1 MTINMETR
9 GRRYYEINERL
20 AKQAKEMMSF
30 SEYKTGSSTAEY
42 IRLADEV
49 YDIAEKAIEKRP
61 EEADRIWFLASR
73 YAQKCAEWV
82 NRDNAIGTM
91 CPSVM
96 ICGAGNFPT
105 RKKEKQVTAWER
117 HNAEFEK
124 LQKYIDKI
132 EAIGRGSEVI
142 KAGDPYVIEKL
153 EAKLEDAKALQEKM
167 KAVNKAIRMKN
178 VEAGDEKLK
187 ELGFDS
193 AQIAELRKGDFCGRV
208 GFQSFKLTN
217 NNAEI
222 HRLETRLR
230 NIKAAKEAGDSEE
243 DYGFCKLIR
252 NATDMRIRFIF
263 DGKPSVDVRD
273 VLKGE
278 GFRWSPKEKAWQRQ
292 LTCHGEW
299 AAERAVEKLKEIFD

>member
-1 MTINMETR
+1 MENR

-30 SEYKTGSSTAEY
+30 SDYREGSATADY
-42 IRLADEV
+42 IAHVNAV
-49 YDIAEKAIEKRP
+49 YNIAEETIEKRP
-61 EEADRIWFLASR
+61 EEADRIWFLADR
-73 YAQKCAEWV
+73 YAQKYAEFI
-82 NRDNAIGTM
+82 NKENAIGTM

-96 ICGAGNFPT
+96 ICGAGNFPK
-105 RKKEKQVTAWER
+105 RKKEKQVAAWEKN
-117 HNAEFEK
+117 HAEFEK
-124 LQKYIDKI
+124 LRKYIDKI
-132 EAIGRGSEVI
+132 DAIGRGSEVI

-167 KAVNKAIRMKN
+167 KAANKAIRMKDT
-178 VEAGDEKLK
+178 EAGDEKLK

-263 DGKPSVDVRD
+263 EGKPSADVRD

-292 LTCHGEW
+292 LTRHGEW

>member
-1 MTINMETR
+1 MENR
-9 GRRYYEINERL
+9 GRRYYEINEGLARQ
-20 AKQAKEMMSF
+20 AKQMMSF
-30 SEYKTGSSTAEY
+30 SDYREGSATADY
-42 IRLADEV
+42 IAHVNAV
-49 YDIAEKAIEKRP
+49 YNIAEETIEKRP
-61 EEADRIWFLASR
+61 EEADRIWFLAGR
-73 YAQKCAEWV
+73 YAQKYAEFI
-82 NRDNAIGTM
+82 NKENAIGTM

-105 RKKEKQVTAWER
+105 RKKEKQVAAWER
-117 HNAEFEK
+117 NHAEFEK
-124 LQKYIDKI
+124 LRKYIDKI
-132 EAIGRGSEVI
+132 DAIGRGSEVI

-167 KAVNKAIRMKN
+167 KTANKAIRMKDT
-178 VEAGDEKLK
+178 EAGDEKLK
-187 ELGFDS
+187 ELGFDG

-222 HRLETRLR
+222 HRLEARLR
-230 NIKAAKEAGDSEE
+230 NIKAAKEAGNSEE

-263 DGKPSVDVRD
+263 EDKPSADVRD

-292 LTCHGEW
+292 LTRHGEW

>member
-1 MTINMETR
+1 MENR
-9 GRRYYEINERL
+9 GRRYYEINEGLARQ
-20 AKQAKEMMSF
+20 AKQMMSF
-30 SEYKTGSSTAEY
+30 SDYREGSTTADY
-42 IRLADEV
+42 IAHVNAVYNLAE
-49 YDIAEKAIEKRP
+49 ETIEKRP
-61 EEADRIWFLASR
+61 EEADRIWFLADR
-73 YAQKCAEWV
+73 YAQKYAEFI
-82 NRDNAIGTM
+82 NKENAIGTM

-105 RKKEKQVTAWER
+105 RKKEKQVAAWER
-117 HNAEFEK
+117 NHAEFEK
-124 LQKYIDKI
+124 LRKYIDKI
-132 EAIGRGSEVI
+132 DAIGRGSEVI

-167 KAVNKAIRMKN
+167 KAANKAIRMKDT
-178 VEAGDEKLK
+178 EAGDEKLK
-187 ELGFDS
+187 ELGFDGT
-193 AQIAELRKGDFCGRV
+193 QIAELRKGDFCGRV

-252 NATDMRIRFIF
+252 NTTDMRIRFIF
-263 DGKPSVDVRD
+263 EGKPSADVRD

-292 LTCHGEW
+292 LTRHGEW

>member
-1 MTINMETR
+1 MENR
-9 GRRYYEINERL
+9 GRMYYEINERL
-20 AKQAKEMMSF
+20 AKQAKQMMSF
-30 SEYKTGSSTAEY
+30 SDYREGSATSDYMAHVN
-42 IRLADEV
+42 AV
-49 YDIAEKAIEKRP
+49 YNIAEETIEKRP
-61 EEADRIWFLASR
+61 EEADRIWFLADR
-73 YAQKCAEWV
+73 YAQKYAEWI
-82 NRDNAIGTM
+82 NKENAIGTM

-105 RKKEKQVTAWER
+105 RKKEKQVAAWER
-117 HNAEFEK
+117 NHAEFEK
-124 LQKYIDKI
+124 LRKYIDKI
-132 EAIGRGSEVI
+132 DAIGRGSEVI

-167 KAVNKAIRMKN
+167 KAANKAIRMKDT
-178 VEAGDEKLK
+178 EAGDEKLK

-230 NIKAAKEAGDSEE
+230 NIKAAKEAGNSEE

-263 DGKPSVDVRD
+263 EGKPSADVRD

-292 LTCHGEW
+292 LTRHGEW
-299 AAERAVEKLKEIFD
+299 AAERVVEKLKEIFD

>member
-1 MTINMETR
+1 MENR

-20 AKQAKEMMSF
+20 ARQAKQMMSF
-30 SEYKTGSSTAEY
+30 SDYREGSATADY
-42 IRLADEV
+42 IAHMDAV
-49 YDIAEKAIEKRP
+49 YNIAEETIEKRP
-61 EEADRIWFLASR
+61 EEADRIWFLADR
-73 YAQKCAEWV
+73 YAQKYAEFI
-82 NRDNAIGTM
+82 NKENAIGTM

-105 RKKEKQVTAWER
+105 RKKEKQVAAWER
-117 HNAEFEK
+117 NRAEFEK
-124 LQKYIDKI
+124 LRKYIDKI
-132 EAIGRGSEVI
+132 DAIGRGSEVI

-167 KAVNKAIRMKN
+167 KAANKAIRMKDT
-178 VEAGDEKLK
+178 EAGDEKLK
-187 ELGFDS
+187 ELGFDGT
-193 AQIAELRKGDFCGRV
+193 QIAELRKGDFCGRV

-230 NIKAAKEAGDSEE
+230 NIKAAKEAGNSEE

-252 NATDMRIRFIF
+252 NVTDMRIRFIF
-263 DGKPSVDVRD
+263 EDKPSADVRD

-292 LTCHGEW
+292 LTRHGEW

>member
-1 MTINMETR
+1 MENR
-9 GRRYYEINERL
+9 ARMYYEINERL

-30 SEYKTGSSTAEY
+30 SDYREGSATADY
-42 IRLADEV
+42 IAHVNAV
-49 YDIAEKAIEKRP
+49 YNIAEETIEKRP
-61 EEADRIWFLASR
+61 EEADRIWFLAGR
-73 YAQKCAEWV
+73 YAQKYAEWI
-82 NRDNAIGTM
+82 NKENAIGTM

-96 ICGAGNFPT
+96 ICGTGNFPT
-105 RKKEKQVTAWER
+105 RKKEKQVAAWER
-117 HNAEFEK
+117 NHAEFEK
-124 LQKYIDKI
+124 LRKYIDKI
-132 EAIGRGSEVI
+132 DAIGRGSEVI

-167 KAVNKAIRMKN
+167 KAANKAIRMKDT
-178 VEAGDEKLK
+178 EAGDEKLK

-193 AQIAELRKGDFCGRV
+193 TQIAELRKGDFCGRV

-222 HRLETRLR
+222 HRLEARLR
-230 NIKAAKEAGDSEE
+230 NIKAAKEEGDSEK

-263 DGKPSVDVRD
+263 EGKPSADVRD

-292 LTCHGEW
+292 LTRHGEW
-299 AAERAVEKLKEIFD
+299 AAERVVEKLKEIFD

>member
-1 MTINMETR
+1 MENR

-20 AKQAKEMMSF
+20 AKQAKGMMSF
-30 SEYKTGSSTAEY
+30 SDYREGSATADY
-42 IRLADEV
+42 IEHVNAV
-49 YDIAEKAIEKRP
+49 YNIAEETIEKRP
-61 EEADRIWFLASR
+61 EEADRIWFLADR
-73 YAQKCAEWV
+73 YAQKYAEFI
-82 NRDNAIGTM
+82 NKENAIGTM

-105 RKKEKQVTAWER
+105 RKKEKQVAAWER
-117 HNAEFEK
+117 NHAEFEK
-124 LQKYIDKI
+124 LRKYIDKI
-132 EAIGRGSEVI
+132 DAIGRGSEVI

-167 KAVNKAIRMKN
+167 KAANKAIRMKDT
-178 VEAGDEKLK
+178 EAGDEKLK

-230 NIKAAKEAGDSEE
+230 NIKAAKEAGNSEE

-263 DGKPSVDVRD
+263 EGKPSADVRD
-273 VLKGE
+273 ILKGE

-292 LTCHGEW
+292 LTRHGEW

>member
-1 MTINMETR
+1 MENR
-9 GRRYYEINERL
+9 GRRYYEINEGLARQ
-20 AKQAKEMMSF
+20 AKQMMSF
-30 SEYKTGSSTAEY
+30 SDYREGSATADY
-42 IRLADEV
+42 IAHVNAV
-49 YDIAEKAIEKRP
+49 YNIAEETIEKRP
-61 EEADRIWFLASR
+61 EEADRIWFLADR
-73 YAQKCAEWV
+73 YAQKYAEFI
-82 NRDNAIGTM
+82 NKENAIGTM

-105 RKKEKQVTAWER
+105 RKKEKQVAAWER
-117 HNAEFEK
+117 NHAEFEK
-124 LQKYIDKI
+124 LRKYIDKI
-132 EAIGRGSEVI
+132 DAIGRGSEVI

-167 KAVNKAIRMKN
+167 KAANKAIRMKDT
-178 VEAGDEKLK
+178 EAGDEKLK
-187 ELGFDS
+187 ELGFDGT
-193 AQIAELRKGDFCGRV
+193 QIAKLRKGDFCGRV

-230 NIKAAKEAGDSEE
+230 NIKAAKEAGNSEE

-263 DGKPSVDVRD
+263 EDKPSADVRD

-292 LTCHGEW
+292 LTRHGEW